1 MNVLNNII
9 MLVSQLNNRS
19 LKVNSQLPFKLK
31 SELLLT
37 SLGSLIRASPMA
49 ALVQEDDDSAV
60 WSNFS
65 TDYQVSI
72 LHRSL
77 IQEPYLIEYMYVNSV
92 RPTWL
97 SGQVKA
103 NFEILWAGRGHL
115 SFHWFSTKRG
125 RVSGRPKWLGFGA
138 HWKFL
143 QKCH

>member
-60 WSNFS
+60 
-65 TDYQVSI
+65 
-72 LHRSL
+72 
-77 IQEPYLIEYMYVNSV
+77 
-92 RPTWL
+92 
-97 SGQVKA
+97 
-103 NFEILWAGRGHL
+103 
-115 SFHWFSTKRG
+115 
-125 RVSGRPKWLGFGA
+125 
-138 HWKFL
+138 
-143 QKCH
+143 